1 VAIDHDPG
9 APASNIR
16 RWRGGALVSR
26 GTFGVKRAPKKN
38 FQRNVGNGGREGKI
52 NAIIINQRLLRPTHG

>member
-1 VAIDHDPG
+1 MAIDHDPG

-16 RWRGGALVSR
+16 RWRGALVSR
-26 GTFGVKRAPKKN
+26 GTFGVKRAPKKI
-38 FQRNVGNGGREGKI
+38 FQGNVGNGGREGKI